1 MNRKEIVQRLIDWS
15 VRVGIVVI
23 VLLLF
28 ATIAGVWNHSRI
40 GDKAMRTKALA
51 HAKQVHLALMEY
63 EVAG

>member
-1 MNRKEIVQRLIDWS
+1 M
-15 VRVGIVVI
+15 GIVVI